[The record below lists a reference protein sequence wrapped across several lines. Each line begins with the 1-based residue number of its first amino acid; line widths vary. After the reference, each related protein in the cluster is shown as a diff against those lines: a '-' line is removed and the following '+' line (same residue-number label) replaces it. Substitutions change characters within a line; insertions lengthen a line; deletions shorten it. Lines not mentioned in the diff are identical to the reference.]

1 MIHAMGLRNWAHNKR
16 LSDPVSGT
24 YRLTSCSSN
33 SGGAAYENCHM
44 HGVVVGPGVGPV
56 AVEHYCTAPTKR
68 WPHPGDTVPVTVD
81 RADPTRLRI
90 EWDQVSTGSDR
101 GQQLAEDLAA
111 TMRASTQPAATFDA
125 SGEPFSDLMQAFVK
139 QAEAQGAHVTTNV
152 THSVIGAPGRSVP
165 GTAGGGLTPEQA
177 AAAVTAGSMQRGTAR
192 VLAVHEVTVP
202 PGMPGGGAAGTVD
215 ITLDVTPPAGE
226 GWTSTMRIAFST
238 PEKRARV
245 ATVGA
250 MLPVLVNPEAHDQIA
265 IDTARL
271 T

>member
-1 MIHAMGLRNWAHNKR
+1 MIHAMGLRNWVHNKR
-16 LSDPVSGT
+16 ISDPVPGT

-33 SGGAAYENCHM
+33 SGGASYQNCRM

-90 EWDQVSTGSDR
+90 EWDQVSTGNDR

-111 TMRASTQPAATFDA
+111 TMGASAQPAAASDA
-125 SGEPFSDLMQAFVK
+125 SGEPFSDLLQAFVT
-139 QAEAQGAHVTTNV
+139 QAEAQGTHVTTNV
-152 THSVIGAPGRSVP
+152 TYSVIGAPGRSIP

-177 AAAVTAGSMQRGTAR
+177 AAAVTAGSMQPGTAR
-192 VLAVHEVTVP
+192 VLAVHEVTLP
-202 PGMPGGGAAGTVD
+202 PGTPGGGAAGTVD

-238 PEKRARV
+238 AAKRTRV

-250 MLPVLVNPEAHDQIA
+250 VVPVLVNLEAHDQIA
-265 IDTARL
+265 IDTTRL